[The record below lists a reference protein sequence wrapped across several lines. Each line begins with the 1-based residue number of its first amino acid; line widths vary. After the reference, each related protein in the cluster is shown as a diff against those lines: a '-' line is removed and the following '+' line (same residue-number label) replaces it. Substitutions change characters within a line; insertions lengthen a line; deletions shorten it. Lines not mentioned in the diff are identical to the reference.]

1 VGAYY
6 YLVAQLPTLTFGGSA
21 PFSVDHFRELCADLL
36 SAEDKPLLDQCV
48 LVPRNFD
55 EAPDILP
62 HPILSPLIDGWRNWE
77 RTLRLNLAKL
87 RFASLKREG
96 NFPIDP
102 PADPVDAVSAA
113 KGALAFESPWEAEVF
128 LDRSRWTA
136 IEGLMG
142 FDYFGRDTVFAYMLK
157 LQILER
163 QGTLKTEEGF
173 KEYKNLYASIMEA
186 SSNSM
191 VSGEPQ

>member
-1 VGAYY
+1 MGAYY
-6 YLVAQLPTLTFGGSA
+6 YLVAQLPTPTFGGPV
-21 PFSVDHFRELCADLL
+21 PFSVDHFKELCADLL
-36 SAEDKPLLDQCV
+36 SAEDRLLLDQCV
-48 LVPRNFD
+48 LVPQNFE

-62 HPILSPLIDGWRNWE
+62 HPIPSPLIDGWQNWE

-87 RFASLKREG
+87 RFANLKREG
-96 NFPIDP
+96 NFPMDP

-113 KGALAFESPWEAEVF
+113 KAAMALESPWEAEVF
-128 LDRSRWTA
+128 LDRSRWAA
-136 IEGLMG
+136 IEALQG